1 MGREAA
7 VAAAAVVGAVVVGL
21 EQGRPDPER
30 YIADGCSDCSCMH
43 GVHPLVGG

>member
-7 VAAAAVVGAVVVGL
+7 AVAGAAVGVVVVGL
-21 EQGRPDPER
+21 EEGRPAPER